1 MANYKVVVESS
12 YVNCDEEFE
21 LELDEEETRGLSEDE
36 LNMKFAD
43 DAWQTI
49 KNNLCWHIERSSYE

>member
-43 DAWQTI
+43 DAWQTN

>member
-1 MANYKVVVESS
+1 MANYKVVVESP

-21 LELDEEETRGLSEDE
+21 LGLDEEETRGLSEDE

-43 DAWQTI
+43 DAWETI
-49 KNNLCWHIERSSYE
+49 KNNLCWHIERVCDE